1 MSLLYRSVRAL
12 LARGCTVRQVLHCSL
27 PAELVDGP
35 DGVAIRTLAGLVS
48 PYVGS
53 LALIKAVEDAA
64 VDLKTPP
71 RRGATT
77 RSVDDAP
84 AGRRRGNKTR

>member
-12 LARGCTVRQVLHCSL
+12 LARGCTVRQVLRCSL
-27 PAELVDGP
+27 PAEMVDGP
-35 DGVAIRTLAGLVS
+35 DGDAVRMLVGLIS
-48 PYVGS
+48 PHVGS
-53 LALIKAVEDAA
+53 LALIKAVESAA
-64 VDLKTPP
+64 LDIKATP